1 MNDLDR
7 EKWTQQQDQL
17 KEATAIIVDVLTK
30 LPANSKAFD
39 ELTEAVA
46 HIAVAEATFPDFSR
60 DPSL

>member
-7 EKWTQQQDQL
+7 EKWKQQQDQL

-30 LPANSKAFD
+30 LPANSKAFE
-39 ELTEAVA
+39 ELTEAD
-46 HIAVAEATFPDFSR
+46 IAVAEATSPDFSR